1 MDRLALGLVY
11 QFITTEGNVY
21 KPDEGTVLVYDGHRL
36 LCCRRLGAPM
46 SRTRKTGPQSRY
58 ARFHGTDPTRALE
71 LEWFR
76 AKKTTLEKLGLV
88 DWIYYDV
95 PKNWPSEK
103 AGKVYKHQ
111 FGVFTHG
118 GRAPDDTD
126 DCPALGFD
134 TATGLYHIRKRSRNR
149 WYVDDFVRG

>member
-1 MDRLALGLVY
+1 MDRLALGTVEQL
-11 QFITTEGNVY
+11 ITTTGEVY
-21 KPDEGTVLVYDGHRL
+21 KPDPRTVLVYDGHRL
-36 LCCRRLGAPM
+36 LCCRSLGATA
-46 SRTRKTGPQSRY
+46 RRKRIGAQSRY
-58 ARFHGTDPTRALE
+58 ARFHGADPTRALE

-76 AKKTTLEKLGLV
+76 ARQPSYTKLGLL
-88 DWIYYDV
+88 DWIYYYV

-103 AGKVYKHQ
+103 AGTVYKHQ

-149 WYVDDFVRG
+149 WYVDDFIRG